1 MFSRTFSRAII
12 ALAAFPGLL
21 AAQSARDDAPVN
33 QAPDDA
39 AVIVN
44 ATRFPEDVR
53 RLPASTTVISAE
65 DISRSAAR
73 TLPELLS
80 GEVGLTMKDFF
91 GNNASS
97 TSIDL
102 RGYGVTGPQNTLIL
116 LDGQRLN
123 DLDLS
128 GVQWAAIP
136 LAQIERIE
144 ILRGTGAVLYGD
156 NASAGVV
163 NIVTRSPLKQ
173 GTSAEALG
181 RVGSYYTREGQLYGG
196 YATERFGINGSVY
209 GYDSDG
215 YRANNRN
222 EQENTTLNLRW
233 ALGEGALDLRAGTD
247 RQDLRLPGARLIQPS
262 IGLDEYATDRRGAQ
276 TPLDFSSRDGTRAGI
291 ALTQRFGETE
301 LSAGL
306 DHRDKDQRA
315 FFDQEGF
322 PSFRADR
329 VELTSF
335 TPRVRVPFATGSLK
349 HSLTLGF
356 DWNYWSYR
364 SGRTDR
370 PENIAQPT
378 NRVRITQ
385 DTQAF
390 YAQDG
395 IDLTRTT
402 LLSLGWRNER
412 AKYTGDDV
420 ADSSAPGCSFPPCL
434 AAPSVR
440 QTEKQDAWEAGLRQS
455 LYESWALFS
464 RVGKSFRFVNADE
477 IYENDAFFVPQ
488 FQILQPQT
496 AYTYEGGVEWKQRAS
511 ALRATVFRSDVRN
524 EIHLDP
530 FTTGV
535 GNTNLPPSRR
545 QGVELDGRWQPTQ
558 TLRLNAGYAYTEAH
572 FLEGTLAG
580 SPFAIGTDLPVAGKT
595 VPLVPRH
602 KLNAGAS
609 WDILPNTRL
618 STAWTAVSN
627 EVLDNDEPNTLGHRI
642 PAYNVV
648 DLKLAQKFKRIR
660 VALAV
665 NNLFNAGYYT
675 YAVRSAFVADR
686 YAVYPLPGRTFGFT
700 VELSL

>member
-1 MFSRTFSRAII
+1 MFSRTSARAII
-12 ALAAFPGLL
+12 ALAAFPALL
-21 AAQSARDDAPVN
+21 AAQP
-33 QAPDDA
+33 APDDA

-53 RLPASTTVISAE
+53 RLPASTTVITAE

-116 LDGQRLN
+116 LDGRRLN
-123 DLDLS
+123 DVDLS

-136 LAQIERIE
+136 LAQIERVE

-163 NIVTRSPLKQ
+163 NIVTRSPLKA
-173 GTSAEALG
+173 GKSAEAFG
-181 RVGSYYTREGQLYGG
+181 RVASYYTREGQLYGG
-196 YATERFGINGSVY
+196 FATERFGINGSVY

-215 YRANNRN
+215 YRANNRD
-222 EQENTTLNLRW
+222 EQENTNLNLRW
-233 ALGEGALDLRAGTD
+233 VLGEGALDLRAGTD
-247 RQDLRLPGARLIQPS
+247 RQDLRLPGARRIQPS
-262 IGLDEYATDRRGAQ
+262 IGLNEYADDRRGAQ
-276 TPLDFSSRDGTRAGI
+276 TPLDYSSRDGTRAGL
-291 ALTQRFGETE
+291 ALTQRLGETQF
-301 LSAGL
+301 SVGL

-315 FFDQEGF
+315 FFDQQGF
-322 PSFRADR
+322 PTYRADR
-329 VELTSF
+329 LELTSF
-335 TPRVRVPFATGSLK
+335 TPRMRVPFAFGGMQHRLTFGADWHAWRL
-349 HSLTLGF
+349 HS
-356 DWNYWSYR
+356 S
-364 SGRTDR
+364 RTDR

-378 NRVRITQ
+378 NRVRIAE
-385 DTQAF
+385 DTQGF
-390 YAQDG
+390 YVQDG
-395 IDLTRTT
+395 IDLTKST
-402 LLSLGWRNER
+402 LATLGWRKER
-412 AKYTGDDV
+412 VQYTGDDV
-420 ADSSAPGCSFPPCL
+420 SDSTAPGCAFPPCP
-434 AAPSVR
+434 AASSVR
-440 QTEKQDAWEAGLRQS
+440 QTERQDAWELGLRQG
-455 LYESWALFS
+455 LGASWAAFG

-477 IYENDAFFVPQ
+477 IYENDAFFAPQ

-496 AYTYEGGVEWKQRAS
+496 ALTYESGVEWKQSAS
-511 ALRATVFRSDVRN
+511 ALRATLFRSNVRN

-545 QGVELDGRWQPTQ
+545 EGVELDGRWQATPA
-558 TLRLNAGYAYTEAH
+558 LRLNAGYAYTEAR

-580 SPFAIGTDLPVAGKT
+580 SPFAIGTNMSVAGKT

-618 STAWTAVSN
+618 SGAWTAVSN
-627 EVLDNDEPNTLGHRI
+627 QVLDNDEPNTLGHRI

-648 DLKLAQKFKRIR
+648 DLKLAQKFGRGR
-660 VALAV
+660 LSLAV

-686 YAVYPLPGRTFGFT
+686 YAVYPLPGRAFGVT
-700 VELSL
+700 AELFL

>member
-1 MFSRTFSRAII
+1 MLSRAFSRAII
-12 ALAAFPGLL
+12 ALAVFPAVL
-21 AAQSARDDAPVN
+21 AAQQVREDPAEKHA
-33 QAPDDA
+33 ADDA

-53 RLPASTTVISAE
+53 RLPASTTVITAE

-80 GEVGLTMKDFF
+80 AEVGLTMKDFF
-91 GNNASS
+91 GNNAAL

-102 RGYGVTGPQNTLIL
+102 RGYGVTGPQNTLVL

-156 NASAGVV
+156 GASAGVI
-163 NIVTRSPLKQ
+163 NIVTRSALKQ
-173 GTSAEALG
+173 GTSAEAFG
-181 RVGSYYTREGQLYGG
+181 RVASYYTKEGQLYGG
-196 YATERFGINGSVY
+196 FANERFGINGSVY
-209 GYDSDG
+209 GYNSDG

-233 ALGEGALDLRAGTD
+233 ALGEGALDLRAATD
-247 RQDLRLPGARLIQPS
+247 RQDLRLPGARRIQPS
-262 IGLDEYATDRRGAQ
+262 IGLDEYADDRRGAQ
-276 TPLDFSSRDGTRAGI
+276 TPLDFSSRDGTRVGL
-291 ALTQRFGETE
+291 ALKQRLGETE
-301 LSAGL
+301 LSVGL
-306 DHRDKDQRA
+306 NHRDKDQRA
-315 FFDQEGF
+315 FFDQGGF
-322 PSFRADR
+322 PTYRADR
-329 VELTSF
+329 LELTSF
-335 TPRVRVPFATGSLK
+335 TPRVRVPFGLAGMQ
-349 HSLTLGF
+349 HRLTLGADF
-356 DWNYWSYR
+356 NAWRTR
-364 SGRTDR
+364 SRRTDR
-370 PENIAQPT
+370 PENIGQPT
-378 NRVRITQ
+378 NRVRIDQ
-385 DTQAF
+385 DTQGF
-390 YAQDG
+390 YAQDS
-395 IDLTRTT
+395 IDLTSSTLATLGGRT
-402 LLSLGWRNER
+402 EK

-420 ADSSAPGCSFPPCL
+420 ADSSAPGCAFPPCA

-440 QTEKQDAWEAGLRQS
+440 QTERQTAWELGLRQA
-455 LYESWALFS
+455 LGASWAVFG
-464 RVGKSFRFVNADE
+464 RAGKSFRFVNAEE
-477 IYENDAFFVPQ
+477 IYENDVFFAPQ

-496 AYTYEGGVEWKQRAS
+496 ARTYEGGVEWKRSVS
-511 ALRATVFRSDVRN
+511 ALRATVFRSNVSN

-545 QGVELDGRWQPTQ
+545 QGMELDGRWRPTQ
-558 TLRLNAGYAYTEAH
+558 ALRLNAGYAYTDAR

-580 SPFAIGTDLPVAGKT
+580 SAGAIGTNLPVAGKT

-609 WDILPNTRL
+609 WDIVPATQL
-618 STAWTAVSN
+618 SAAWTAVSSQ
-627 EVLDNDEPNTLGHRI
+627 VMDNDEPNTLGHRI
-642 PAYNVV
+642 PAYNTV
-648 DLKLAQKFKRIR
+648 DLKLAQKFAWGRL
-660 VALAV
+660 AFAV

-700 VELSL
+700 AELIL